1 MKVVGSISLITPNVT
16 WSEKKSEKFLLE
28 KSIHIQLL
36 NVQNYRYTELCLNI
50 LRILTYSTCTSK
62 PYQPKMYCDNMNVL
76 KK

>member
-36 NVQNYRYTELCLNI
+36 SVQNYRYTELCSNI
-50 LRILTYSTCTSK
+50 LSILTYTCTSK